1 MPKVNVI
8 ACGSLH
14 TYQPKYSCS
23 IRINLSTVGCKIL
36 CTDMMVLPYT
46 YLSHNQMSIKHFHGE
61 FVQSVNVDC
70 RINML
75 DLFLSK
81 IRIFFP
87 RRCLF
92 LCLYLHL
99 IFVARFHVVPFH
111 SVLHRQKIFRNGMIY
126 SHFKSYGCF
135 GGADGVYGRI
145 FYSMIYLFMLFN
157 HQNKI
162 KRCFY
167 SFTTDTQ
174 QTHFFSCIFK

>member
-1 MPKVNVI
+1 MEKVNVI
-8 ACGSLH
+8 ACGFLH
-14 TYQPKYSCS
+14 THQPKYNWLQN
-23 IRINLSTVGCKIL
+23 IMYRHDGTPIYVQYI
-36 CTDMMVLPYT
+36 PY
-46 YLSHNQMSIKHFHGE
+46 SHNQMSINHFHGE

-81 IRIFFP
+81 MHIFLP

-111 SVLHRQKIFRNGMIY
+111 SVLHRQKIFRNEMIY

-135 GGADGVYGRI
+135 GGADGVYGWI
-145 FYSMIYLFMLFN
+145 FYSMI
-157 HQNKI
+157 
-162 KRCFY
+162 
-167 SFTTDTQ
+167 
-174 QTHFFSCIFK
+174 CIFLCC